1 MTGDEWV
8 DQAIV
13 HEAGHILIG
22 LAFQLPIH
30 GMAVELTIAG
40 GRIKLGNF
48 ITESKEPPDEQL
60 PHLPES
66 LREHYKL
73 FVGGGLAGN
82 LFSGHE
88 ATDESLQNDRLKL
101 KRVGQESLEEVAKKS
116 LSILKDNP
124 EIFQRLVDA
133 IEQRFLRLMKDP
145 YLNTGKHRILNEQ
158 ELKNLCGIRAPDAEK
173 KSTPDRVHSAD
184 GVSDSE
190 SIPSP

>member
-1 MTGDEWV
+1 
-8 DQAIV
+8 
-13 HEAGHILIG
+13 
-22 LAFQLPIH
+22 
-30 GMAVELTIAG
+30 
-40 GRIKLGNF
+40 
-48 ITESKEPPDEQL
+48 
-60 PHLPES
+60 
-66 LREHYKL
+66 
-73 FVGGGLAGN
+73 

-158 ELKNLCGIRAPDAEK
+158 ELKNLCGIRAPDAET
-173 KSTPDRVHSAD
+173 KSTPD
-184 GVSDSE
+184 
-190 SIPSP
+190 